1 MKHGKTLHR
10 RIVFP
15 MRRETILK
23 YTQYSRDF
31 LPCLTAALLPQGHF
45 AAAGVSGAGVSG
57 AGASGGQPSTG
68 RPLAN
73 WKNISRRLG
82 IPPMSKQSLTPFLA
96 LSRENVLCNLFL
108 VTFGK
113 L

>member
-1 MKHGKTLHR
+1 
-10 RIVFP
+10 

-45 AAAGVSGAGVSG
+45 AAAGVSGAG
-57 AGASGGQPSTG
+57 ASGGQPSTG

-73 WKNISRRLG
+73 WKNISRRPG